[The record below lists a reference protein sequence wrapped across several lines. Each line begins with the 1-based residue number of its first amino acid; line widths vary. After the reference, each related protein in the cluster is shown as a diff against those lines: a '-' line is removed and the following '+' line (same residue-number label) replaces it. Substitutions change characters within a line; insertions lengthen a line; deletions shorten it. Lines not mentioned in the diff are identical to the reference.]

1 VLQISGV
8 FLKRGGSQMSSRF
21 AIFEDFEL
29 DPGANRLLRGGVVVR
44 LERIPLEL
52 LCLLVERSG
61 QTVTRE
67 EILDR
72 IWGKGVFIDSEHAIN
87 TAVRK
92 IRRALHDDA
101 DAPRFI
107 VTIPAKGYRFIAP
120 VVVANREP
128 KIDENGQR
136 PINGNSAEFPLA
148 AARQAESQREWR
160 KYRLVAVLAGMAVIG
175 SVVVAVRYLAHRSP
189 FPFASKISTELG
201 TPQLPNKPSIAVLP
215 FTNLSGDPQ
224 QEYFSDGITDELIT
238 DLSRLPNLFIIARRS
253 SFAYKG
259 KAAKVQEVANEL
271 GVKYLL
277 EGSVSRSGGRV
288 RVHVRLVDAAAGN
301 QVWAYRYDKQLG
313 DIFALQDE
321 IVQSVIA
328 TLGLQLTA
336 LQKGI
341 LIPQH
346 TNSLEAYD
354 YYLRGFEELFITTSD
369 SYAHAREMLQ
379 RAIAVDPRYSDAY
392 TMLGF
397 VYQLEYQWQWTSD
410 LHSVD
415 KSEEMARRA
424 IELDRSNPDAYALL
438 GCVMAFRKRPAEAIA
453 AGKRAIALDPNNA
466 RAFLALAGIL
476 DSARQPEEALSY
488 AQRGM
493 RLEPND
499 PEDFL
504 WEVGVAYNQMERY
517 LEAVQALRK
526 GNPNNPWVHIDL
538 IYSYTELG
546 RKREAQMEAAEVRR
560 LAPNFSLELAR
571 QRFPIFLGGPE
582 GRHYLDDLRKAGLQ

>member
-1 VLQISGV
+1 
-8 FLKRGGSQMSSRF
+8 MSC
-21 AIFEDFEL
+21 AAWHFEDFEL
-29 DPGANRLLRGGVVVR
+29 DANAYRLSRSGEIVR

-52 LCLLVERSG
+52 LCLLIQRRG
-61 QTVTRE
+61 RIVTRDQ
-67 EILDR
+67 ILER
-72 IWGKGVFIDSEHAIN
+72 IWGKGVFIDREHAIN

-92 IRRALHDDA
+92 IRRALSDDA
-101 DAPRFI
+101 DEPRFL
-107 VTIPAKGYRFIAP
+107 VTIPGKGYRFIAP
-120 VVVANREP
+120 VLIPNTESKPSLALNIEP
-128 KIDENGQR
+128 DIDENA
-136 PINGNSAEFPLA
+136 PSPVNGKSAVVPFTPVTPDENQPRQHRYWLVGPLSVVGLAFITGAVLVLHLSYGTLA
-148 AARQAESQREWR
+148 AFTS
-160 KYRLVAVLAGMAVIG
+160 IN
-175 SVVVAVRYLAHRSP
+175 SP
-189 FPFASKISTELG
+189 ELPA
-201 TPQLPNKPSIAVLP
+201 PQLPNQLSIAVLP

-238 DLSRLPNLFIIARRS
+238 DLSRLPNLLVIARGS

-259 KAAKVQEVANEL
+259 KAAKVQQVANDL

-277 EGSVSRSGGRV
+277 EGSAIRIGGRV
-288 RVHVRLVDAAAGN
+288 RVHVRLVDATVGN
-301 QVWAYRYDKQLG
+301 QVWAHRYDEQLG

-321 IVQSVIA
+321 VVQSVTA

-336 LQKGI
+336 LQKGV

-354 YYLRGFEELFITTSD
+354 YYLRGFEELFVTAPD
-369 SYAHAREMLQ
+369 SYAHAREMLE
-379 RAIAVDPRYSDAY
+379 RAIAVDPRYSDAD

-397 VYQLEYQWQWTSD
+397 VYLLQYQWQWTSD
-410 LHSVD
+410 PHSVD
-415 KSEEMARRA
+415 KSEELAHRA
-424 IELDRSNPDAYALL
+424 IELNGSNPDAYALL
-438 GCVMAFRKRPAEAIA
+438 GCVMAFRQRLAEAIA
-453 AGKRAIALDPNNA
+453 AGKRAIALDSNNA

-493 RLEPND
+493 RLEPNH

-504 WEVGVAYNQMERY
+504 WEMGVAYNQMEHY
-517 LEAVQALRK
+517 PEAVQALK
-526 GNPNNPWVHIDL
+526 KANANNPWVHIDL

-546 RKREAQMEAAEVRR
+546 REPEAQMEAAEVWR

-571 QRFPIFLGGPE
+571 RHFSIFLDGPK